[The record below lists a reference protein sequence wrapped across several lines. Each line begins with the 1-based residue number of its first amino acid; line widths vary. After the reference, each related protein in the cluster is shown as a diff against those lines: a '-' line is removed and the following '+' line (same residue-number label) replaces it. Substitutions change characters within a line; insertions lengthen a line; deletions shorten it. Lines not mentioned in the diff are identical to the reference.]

1 MSLIVTALAGLA
13 AGCEEDEIRV
23 YEAPRDPGPTPHL
36 SEPPRP
42 EAEAGGVTGSPPM
55 AANGQSGSLP
65 TQQSGPPPVTWTLPD
80 DWTKTSARTDTR
92 LATFQAGE
100 GELAMEVALTA
111 FPGDVGGPV
120 NNINRW
126 RGQLGLEPI
135 DAETLEDHVNTFA
148 AGDEDGE
155 ADDEAAAVAEGM
167 TMRLRGP
174 DGRRDM
180 LAAII
185 DVGTD
190 HTYFLRGE
198 AAAEVVDAHES
209 AFEGLARSLR
219 PEEGAAASPPA
230 HLAGPG
236 TSQAAPQGMG
246 QPGELPEG
254 HPPLPQDGGA
264 GPGQPQEAYP
274 SDEGGAAPDPEDRE
288 VQWHRPPHWQDN
300 PDRSPL
306 AYASFIVH
314 TDAGHVHVNV
324 TPLRGEG
331 GGLLEN
337 VNMWRRQV
345 GLERINDLDEQP
357 IEAIEVDG
365 REGRLVDIVGR
376 PHGETLRTLVA
387 VVPDGW
393 RHWYFRMSGPGEAV
407 EMQREPFLAFLQSVR
422 FESE

>member
-1 MSLIVTALAGLA
+1 
-13 AGCEEDEIRV
+13 
-23 YEAPRDPGPTPHL
+23 
-36 SEPPRP
+36 
-42 EAEAGGVTGSPPM
+42 
-55 AANGQSGSLP
+55 
-65 TQQSGPPPVTWTLPD
+65 
-80 DWTKTSARTDTR
+80 
-92 LATFQAGE
+92 
-100 GELAMEVALTA
+100 
-111 FPGDVGGPV
+111 
-120 NNINRW
+120 
-126 RGQLGLEPI
+126 
-135 DAETLEDHVNTFA
+135 
-148 AGDEDGE
+148 
-155 ADDEAAAVAEGM
+155 
-167 TMRLRGP
+167 
-174 DGRRDM
+174 
-180 LAAII
+180 
-185 DVGTD
+185 
-190 HTYFLRGE
+190 
-198 AAAEVVDAHES
+198 
-209 AFEGLARSLR
+209 
-219 PEEGAAASPPA
+219 
-230 HLAGPG
+230 
-236 TSQAAPQGMG
+236 MG

-254 HPPLPQDGGA
+254 HPALPQDGGA
-264 GPGQPQEAYP
+264 GSGQPQEAYP
-274 SDEGGAAPDPEDRE
+274 SGEAGAAPDPDDRE

-345 GLERINDLDEQP
+345 GLERIDDLDQQP
-357 IEAIEVDG
+357 VDAIEVDG